1 MIHTHIT
8 YGQAVNIL
16 EAIGIWIVVLR
27 VLRDVAAGF
36 YR

>member
-8 YGQAVNIL
+8 YGQAVDFIV
-16 EAIGIWIVVLR
+16 AIGIWIVVVR
-27 VLRDVAAGF
+27 VLRDVAARF